1 MLSRQR
7 DSLSWSHHAAV
18 AALPAEVGDDL
29 LSRAAAEGW
38 SREAHLAAEVARLR
52 HRLSAPGLADR
63 VRVRLD
69 AERPL
74 AKPLSVLYI
83 CRMQPDQFAH
93 VVRERLT
100 ETGQSLHGAAV
111 SNGLPRDAIRR
122 VLGDHI
128 PRLDRAADICAALG
142 LEFYIGPP
150 RGGAR
155 GEALKLDARDSDGGS
170 LPASSVRDLE
180 SSAQTLNRV
189 VTAAGGDPIPDDL
202 WPVLAERRGV
212 GASASGLADL
222 GLADPSALAVGAANE
237 DAIPPGARP
246 VDVVE
251 LAAAAG
257 GGAEAA
263 DERVAGRIWFA
274 RAWLDS
280 RGLDATRCAVIGVRG
295 DSMNPTL
302 PEGCSILVDRSRTR
316 RRPGR
321 IYVVRVDDSLV
332 VKRAAREASRWL
344 LASDN
349 DAPGYAPIP
358 WPADAETIG
367 EVRWMAQSFR

>member
-1 MLSRQR
+1 MLDPARQQVP
-7 DSLSWSHHAAV
+7 S
-18 AALPAEVGDDL
+18 
-29 LSRAAAEGW
+29 
-38 SREAHLAAEVARLR
+38 
-52 HRLSAPGLADR
+52 
-63 VRVRLD
+63 
-69 AERPL
+69 
-74 AKPLSVLYI
+74 
-83 CRMQPDQFAH
+83 
-93 VVRERLT
+93 
-100 ETGQSLHGAAV
+100 
-111 SNGLPRDAIRR
+111 
-122 VLGDHI
+122 
-128 PRLDRAADICAALG
+128 LDRAAEICAALG

-150 RGGAR
+150 RGNPGTERPDGAGGAEAAGPPPIPLR
-155 GEALKLDARDSDGGS
+155 GLEHSTHS
-170 LPASSVRDLE
+170 LVRL
-180 SSAQTLNRV
+180 
-189 VTAAGGDPIPDDL
+189 TADAGGDPIPDDL

-212 GASASGLADL
+212 GASATGLADL
-222 GLADPSALAVGAANE
+222 GLADPDALAAGAANE